1 MCISLAKD
9 FETYILFLLGKR
21 FLLHLQNNPGN
32 LGDHFPRTPGSI
44 LLLWMENCGAEM
56 VC

>member
-1 MCISLAKD
+1 MGFLVLD
-9 FETYILFLLGKR
+9 FQTCILFLPGTHSR
-21 FLLHLQNNPGN
+21 TPRLQNNPGI
-32 LGDHFPRTPGSI
+32 LGERSPRTPGSV

>member
-1 MCISLAKD
+1 MAQEVQINQSTSCFGTGLCSLL
-9 FETYILFLLGKR
+9 FENKLGSEA
-21 FLLHLQNNPGN
+21 PSA
-32 LGDHFPRTPGSI
+32 PRTPGSV

>member
-1 MCISLAKD
+1 MKDLLFSILKLASCFYLIKLS
-9 FETYILFLLGKR
+9 TLP
-21 FLLHLQNNPGN
+21 LQNNPGI
-32 LGDHFPRTPGSI
+32 LGDHSPRTPGSI